1 MPTTWPPEV
10 NDVICGMSDVSDA
23 VSMYFSIGKNQLSL
37 PSSPTRDQSTSVASA
52 KYVFAVAAAAIF
64 VCKLSQ
70 SVLDQFTLMPVL
82 AVKAARE
89 AGGGGV
95 VASATVMV
103 TPDVFVEPPP
113 PLDEQPAAIK
123 AAPANAAVTRAALGC
138 RRIDV
143 MCPEPSSM
151 TGGAQRPFWATAAR
165 VGSRRRRCTDC
176 AFARRCAQSFAS
188 VGHLVN
194 AT

>member
-64 VCKLSQ
+64 VCRLSQ

-82 AVKAARE
+82 AVKASMDAC
-89 AGGGGV
+89 GGGV

-103 TPDVFVEPPP
+103 TPDVLLEPPP
-113 PLDEQPAAIK
+113 PFDEQPAVITATLVS
-123 AAPANAAVTRAALGC
+123 AAVRRTAFRC
-138 RRIDV
+138 RGIDV

-151 TGGAQRPFWATAAR
+151 TGGTRRPCWAATAR
-165 VGSRRRRCTDC
+165 MR
-176 AFARRCAQSFAS
+176 
-188 VGHLVN
+188 
-194 AT
+194 